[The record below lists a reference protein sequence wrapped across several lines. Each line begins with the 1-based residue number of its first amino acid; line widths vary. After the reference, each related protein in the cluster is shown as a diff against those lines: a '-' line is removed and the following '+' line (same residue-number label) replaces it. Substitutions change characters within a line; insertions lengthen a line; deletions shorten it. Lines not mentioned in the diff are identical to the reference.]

1 MTRKMIDIRVPK
13 SAAKP
18 RIGDVL
24 YGERFLNR
32 VELRVA
38 DLEGKRL
45 IRNPNC
51 RFNLADLGIATDAL
65 EAQIVYGCPWTEN
78 KYHWMFPLGVVT
90 DDEKRYGLDASR
102 IEGRPW
108 MCRQISAS
116 EHSIDHVDP
125 SEWCKVTDA
134 MLGHGYTT
142 GTLPSDGHGNKVLA
156 TIPLDNGD
164 EILVVCWVWFNK

>member
-1 MTRKMIDIRVPK
+1 MNIATPK
-13 SAAKP
+13 LVAKP
-18 RIGDVL
+18 RIGNVL
-24 YGERFLNR
+24 YGERFLSR
-32 VELRVA
+32 VELVVA

-45 IRNPNC
+45 IRNPNR

-65 EAQIVYGCPWTEN
+65 EAKVVYGCPWTEN
-78 KYHWMFPLGVVT
+78 KYYWMFPLGVVT
-90 DDEKRYGLDASR
+90 DDEKRYGLDNSK
-102 IEGRPW
+102 EPW
-108 MCRQISAS
+108 MCRLISAS

-142 GTLPSDGHGNKVLA
+142 GTLPSDGHGRKVLA

-164 EILVVCWVWFNK
+164 DILVVCWVWFNK